1 MGTGSCHLSGT
12 GVLSGNCFN
21 VSANNTIK
29 IKNLNSSSNNIN
41 PLTLNLTLPIVMSQS
56 VATYN
61 FGVNTLSNGSIVDT
75 GSASLTTVGRQLAN
89 S

>member
-1 MGTGSCHLSGT
+1 MTGSGILP
-12 GVLSGNCFN
+12 GNCFN

-29 IKNLNSSSNNIN
+29 IVNLNSSSNNIS
-41 PLTLNLTLPIVMSQS
+41 PLTLTLTLPIVMSKS

-61 FGVNTLSNGSIVDT
+61 FGVNTLSNGSIVDK
-75 GSASLTTVGRQLAN
+75 GSASLTTVGRQLTN